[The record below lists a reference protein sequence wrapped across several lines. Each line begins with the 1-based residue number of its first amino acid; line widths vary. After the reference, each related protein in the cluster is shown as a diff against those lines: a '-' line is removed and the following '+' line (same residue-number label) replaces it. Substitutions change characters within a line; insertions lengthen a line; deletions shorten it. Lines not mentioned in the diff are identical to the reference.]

1 MSPEHRIG
9 LVAVDYTRV
18 EDDALRI
25 LGLLCRQA
33 SVSAEARQLDE
44 TAELVEELLQAAGF
58 ETRELRAADG
68 PAAVYGEQR
77 GRSDYTLL
85 LYNHYDVQPV
95 DPLDLWDSPPFEPT
109 LRDGKLF
116 ARGAADNKAELAVR
130 LAVIRALRDAEA
142 ELPLTIRWVVEGEE
156 EVGSPHFDEIVR
168 LHAELLRA
176 DGCLWEGGPA
186 RLSDGRAGVGLG
198 FKGLLAVRLD
208 LRLLQRDAHSAAA
221 AVVPSAPW
229 RLVEALASLR
239 ARDGTV
245 GIDGFYDPVRPAT
258 EAERQAIVEASD
270 SDEVGFRETL
280 GIDSFI
286 DDLTG
291 ADLRE
296 QGSFRPTCNIAGIK
310 SGYSGPGFKTVLPAE
325 ASAWLD
331 FRLVPDQRPDEVLA
345 LLRSHLQQRGFEDL
359 EVAAVGAAEAAGTPI
374 DHPFVQRVVGVAAEV
389 TGQPASITPR
399 IGATLP
405 IIASLQRHLDL
416 PGVAAP
422 DNPFYW
428 GSRAHA
434 PNEHIRLEDLGPA
447 IRFTHALFL
456 GLATGA

>member
-1 MSPEHRIG
+1 
-9 LVAVDYTRV
+9 VAVDYARV
-18 EDDALRI
+18 EDDTLRI
-25 LGLLCRQA
+25 LDSLCRQA
-33 SVSAEARQLDE
+33 SVSAEASQLDE
-44 TAELVEELLQAAGF
+44 TAELVEELLHGAGF
-58 ETRELRAADG
+58 ETRELRAPDG

-95 DPLDLWDSPPFEPT
+95 DPLDLWESPPFEPT

-130 LAVIRALRDAEA
+130 LAVIRALRDAEG
-142 ELPLTIRWVVEGEE
+142 ELPLTIRWIVEGEE

-168 LHAELLRA
+168 MHPEPLRA

-186 RLSDGRAGVGLG
+186 RLSDGRASVGLG

-208 LRLLQRDAHSAAA
+208 IRLLESDAHSAAA

-239 ARDGTV
+239 DRDGTV
-245 GIDGFYDPVRPAT
+245 CIDGFYEPVRGAT

-270 SDEVGFRETL
+270 SMEVGFRETL

-291 ADLRE
+291 SDLRE
-296 QGSFRPTCNIAGIK
+296 QVSFRPTCNIAGIK
-310 SGYSGPGFKTVLPAE
+310 SGYNGPGFKTVLPAE

-345 LLRSHLQQRGFEDL
+345 LLRSHLRRHGFEDL
-359 EVAAVGAAEAAGTPI
+359 EVTVVGAAEPAGTPI
-374 DHPFVQRVVGVAAEV
+374 DHPLVRRVVRIAAEV

-399 IGATLP
+399 IGGTLP

-428 GSRAHA
+428 GSRVHA
-434 PNEHIRLEDLGPA
+434 PNEHIRLEDLGHA

-456 GLATGA
+456 DLATAA